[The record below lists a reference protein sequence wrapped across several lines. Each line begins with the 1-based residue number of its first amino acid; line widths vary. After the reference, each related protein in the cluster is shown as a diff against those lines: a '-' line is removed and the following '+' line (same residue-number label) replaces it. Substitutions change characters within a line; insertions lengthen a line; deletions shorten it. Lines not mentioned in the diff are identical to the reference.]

1 MITSKKLSAERV
13 AEIKAFKNTD
23 FSDCPVLTQEQLD
36 NMKPRHPEL
45 YKLAANA
52 DAEVSIRLDAD
63 VLVWL
68 KNLDDYELQVN
79 NILRKVMVSQNKN
92 LLYEVCREHGNTSLA
107 GSAQSPN

>member
-36 NMKPRHPEL
+36 NMKPRHPDL
-45 YKLAANA
+45 YKAAA
-52 DAEVSIRLDAD
+52 DAEVNIRLDAD

-92 LLYEVCREHGNTSLA
+92 LLYEVK
-107 GSAQSPN
+107 